1 LQLAAGVGVS
11 GIGIFFAFQGV
22 DVKTVMKG
30 MWHAKLPFVIVAA
43 FLYGLAFVFRS
54 IRWRFLLKPMGTI
67 SLTRLFF
74 ALMFGFFVSEILPF
88 RAGELARALLVA
100 GWMSIPLTVCL
111 GTIVAERLGDLF
123 VLFTVCLGVSAN
135 LPGAKLPTKSLA
147 LTLTLAAICCAL
159 LIRWGTA
166 LCKIQL
172 KNPWLQKTARA
183 LGHLIQGLRQI
194 GNFKN
199 ALWLFL
205 SSIAVWTFDLLAMN
219 VLARGYGLSLSATGT
234 GALIIGIA
242 MGVMVPAAP
251 GYIGTYEYFGKK
263 TLQWVG
269 VPTQVALTYV
279 VSLHFFQMIMIAA
292 FGLPALIHFGIPRLT
307 SSVAKVAGPH
317 KKK

>member
-1 LQLAAGVGVS
+1 
-11 GIGIFFAFQGV
+11 
-22 DVKTVMKG
+22 MKG
-30 MWHAKLPFVIVAA
+30 MWHAKLPFVIAA
-43 FLYGLAFVFRS
+43 AILYGLAFVFRS

-74 ALMFGFFVSEILPF
+74 ALMFGFFINEVVPL

-100 GWMSIPLTVCL
+100 GWMSIPLASCL

-147 LTLTLAAICCAL
+147 LALILAVAACAT
-159 LIRWGTA
+159 LIRWGTV
-166 LCKIQL
+166 LSKIQL
-172 KNPWLQKTARA
+172 KNPWLQKTTRA
-183 LGHLIQGLRQI
+183 LGRLVEGLRQL
-194 GNFKN
+194 GDLRN
-199 ALWLFL
+199 AAWLFL

-219 VLARGYGLSLSATGT
+219 VLARGFGLSLSATGT

-263 TLQWVG
+263 TLQLVG

-292 FGLPALIHFGIPRLT
+292 FGLPVLIRFGIPRL
-307 SSVAKVAGPH
+307 AKRR
-317 KKK
+317 